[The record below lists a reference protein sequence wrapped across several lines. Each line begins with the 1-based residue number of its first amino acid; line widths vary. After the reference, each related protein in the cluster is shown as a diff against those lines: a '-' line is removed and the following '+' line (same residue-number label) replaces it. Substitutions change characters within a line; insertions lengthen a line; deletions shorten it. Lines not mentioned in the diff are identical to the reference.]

1 MENASS
7 RTLFH
12 SNPVLSRL
20 SRVTERTDGS
30 TATYAG
36 IASKTAFFLLITL
49 FGVVAQLV
57 AKVLFASAPAW
68 QTITV
73 YDNFALTLTKPEAMI
88 VGVISVVGLIAE
100 LIGIFLRKTV
110 PVSGT
115 IYAASQGYVISF
127 LVFNVLAG
135 YEYLGLEALL
145 LTDIH
150 IRVTQDSGEM
160 LAFDD
165 DDQEIT
171 RCVVEQW
178 IENKDENFYDQVLL
192 ILRNQLKRHRNTVDN
207 LGILKPFSIVLENDD
222 KENIGE
228 LYLADDDTIIVSGDL
243 MEGLDKEL
251 DDFFKDLM
259 K

>member
-1 MENASS
+1 MKANEQ
-7 RTLFH
+7 TQQQI
-12 SNPVLSRL
+12 
-20 SRVTERTDGS
+20 ERF
-30 TATYAG
+30 
-36 IASKTAFFLLITL
+36 INK
-49 FGVVAQLV
+49 VAQ
-57 AKVLFASAPAW
+57 KFPMHG
-68 QTITV
+68 
-73 YDNFALTLTKPEAMI
+73 D
-88 VGVISVVGLIAE
+88 
-100 LIGIFLRKTV
+100 
-110 PVSGT
+110 
-115 IYAASQGYVISF
+115 
-127 LVFNVLAG
+127 
-135 YEYLGLEALL
+135 EALL